1 MEVEREWRWRE
12 GEGAREGERWRG
24 SKGRREREGAREEGR
39 EEGEG
44 KRKGGRM
51 REREWVMK
59 TKNYSIG
66 ASLVNMIFMTSFPP
80 FIRNP
85 PAVHVSII
93 YT

>member
-1 MEVEREWRWRE
+1 
-12 GEGAREGERWRG
+12 
-24 SKGRREREGAREEGR
+24 
-39 EEGEG
+39 
-44 KRKGGRM
+44 M